1 MDNNIEEKLNELLK
15 IKDELDEMKNEQK
28 QQQIFNDFEQKEK
41 KTKKTYY
48 TFLFLAIAIMLAGVG
63 GITHNSEKYRLN
75 ALFMALVGFNSTV
88 LMKLWY
94 WIVQSKLEMLKEIK
108 HLQIQ
113 ISEHSE
119 TFGQRSVNP

>member
-15 IKDELDEMKNEQK
+15 IKDEINELKNEQK
-28 QQQIFNDFEQKEK
+28 QQQIFKDFEKKEK
-41 KTKKTYY
+41 KTRKTYY
-48 TFLFLAIAIMLAGVG
+48 TFLFLAILIMLAGVG
-63 GITHNSEKYRLN
+63 GTTHNSEKYRIN
-75 ALFMALVGFNSTV
+75 ALFIALVGFNSTV

-113 ISEHSE
+113 FSEHLENRNSE
-119 TFGQRSVNP
+119 TA

>member
-15 IKDELDEMKNEQK
+15 IKNELDELKNEQK
-28 QQQIFNDFEQKEK
+28 QQQIFNDFEKKEK
-41 KTKKTYY
+41 KTRNYY
-48 TFLFLAIAIMLAGVG
+48 YIFLAIAVLIMLAGVG

-88 LMKLWY
+88 LIKLWY
-94 WIVQSKLEMLKEIK
+94 WIVYSKLETLKEIK

-113 ISEHSE
+113 FSEHLGNCRLE
-119 TFGQRSVNP
+119 DG